1 MNQHNQRLTQKFAA
15 TTLKRK
21 ALKWW
26 NRLNSHQQNDI
37 ENQTFGPGEYW
48 EDNRLTE
55 DDIITMYK
63 KTKI

>member
-15 TTLKRK
+15 TTL
-21 ALKWW
+21 
-26 NRLNSHQQNDI
+26 
-37 ENQTFGPGEYW
+37 
-48 EDNRLTE
+48 NRLTE